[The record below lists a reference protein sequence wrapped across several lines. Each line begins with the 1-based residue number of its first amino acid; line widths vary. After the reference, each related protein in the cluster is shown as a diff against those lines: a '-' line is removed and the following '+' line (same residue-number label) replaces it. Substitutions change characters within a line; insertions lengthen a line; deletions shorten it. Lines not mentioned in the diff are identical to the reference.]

1 MPTYC
6 VSDYYNA
13 PNTLKA
19 AVAGQQRNRIREVL
33 SIIKPA
39 EKQPPSPEGLKYKT
53 PTWRIYIY
61 MNIGSCGKY
70 RYPTGHTDLLA

>member
-1 MPTYC
+1 MPL
-6 VSDYYNA
+6 
-13 PNTLKA
+13 NTLKA

-53 PTWRIYIY
+53 PT
-61 MNIGSCGKY
+61 
-70 RYPTGHTDLLA
+70 